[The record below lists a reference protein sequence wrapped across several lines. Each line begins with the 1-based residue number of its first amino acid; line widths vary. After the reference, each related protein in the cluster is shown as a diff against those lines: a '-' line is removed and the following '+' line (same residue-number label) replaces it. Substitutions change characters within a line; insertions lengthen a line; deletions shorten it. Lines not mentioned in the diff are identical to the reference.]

1 MPFINLLATNFA
13 FLFMSLPWNEPFTQQ
28 LSCAPLA
35 RLEAQFILS
44 DFSCWPNAQGL
55 NTLKQ
60 RFHIAEQATPDFIDQ
75 DALPESEDYYEQIIF
90 KHGHIPTRANGW
102 HDLFNGLVWLQYPAT
117 KKYLN
122 QLHVEDIE
130 KHGLSPRSRLR
141 NHITHFDECGVVLA
155 IEHSQG
161 SEIAELLGEHRW
173 SEALFTRRSAW
184 GLVIHARMFGHA
196 NYEMLLNPFIGLTGK
211 WLAVSVK
218 SGFAKRSVLE
228 QNAEIDAG
236 LHEMIRDKALFEQTK
251 PLLPIPLLGIPAW
264 CEQNQVEQFYQNRDY
279 FRPKRINTNSNK

>member
-1 MPFINLLATNFA
+1 MPFINLLATNFL

-28 LSCAPLA
+28 LSCLPLA
-35 RLEAQFILS
+35 RLEAQFSIS
-44 DFSCWPNAQGL
+44 DFSHWPNAEGL
-55 NTLKQ
+55 NALKQ
-60 RFHIAEQATPDFIDQ
+60 RLHIAKEAIPDFIDQ
-75 DALPESEDYYEQIIF
+75 DALPVSDDYYEQIIF
-90 KHGHIPTRANGW
+90 KQGHIPTRANGW

-122 QLHVEDIE
+122 QLHVDDIQ

-141 NHITHFDECGVVLA
+141 NHITHFDECGVILA

-161 SEIAELLGEHRW
+161 AEIAELLGEHRW
-173 SEALFTRRSAW
+173 SEALFKRRSEW
-184 GLVIHARMFGHA
+184 GRVIHARMFGHA

-228 QNAEIDAG
+228 QNVEIDAG
-236 LHEMIRDKALFEQTK
+236 LHEMIRDKALFEQIK
-251 PLLPIPLLGIPAW
+251 PLLPIPLLGIPEW
-264 CEQNQVEQFYQNRDY
+264 YQQNQVEQFYHNRDY
-279 FRPKRINTNSNK
+279 FRPKRIHSSH